1 MGFEWPDWAFA
12 HLIGIGPRE
21 VRQVLEGTRR
31 WPRIADDGN
40 VTVLSV
46 WGRTGAG
53 RPLIVATRRQDQWTW
68 LIIGAR
74 EMRADELTMFE
85 EWEQENR

>member
-1 MGFEWPDWAFA
+1 MGFEWPGWAFA

-21 VRQVLEGTRR
+21 VRQILEGARR
-31 WPRIADDGN
+31 WPRIADDGH

-46 WGRTGAG
+46 WGRTGTG
-53 RPLIVATRRQDQWTW
+53 RPLIVATRQQDQWTW

-74 EMRADELTMFE
+74 EMRADELKMFE